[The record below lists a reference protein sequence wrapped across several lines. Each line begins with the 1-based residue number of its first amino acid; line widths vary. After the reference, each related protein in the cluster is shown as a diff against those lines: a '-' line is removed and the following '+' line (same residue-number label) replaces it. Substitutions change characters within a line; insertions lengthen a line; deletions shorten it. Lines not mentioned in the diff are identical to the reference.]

1 MGCRRQTRRG
11 SGARMTP
18 SIVVMGVS
26 GSGKSTIGAE
36 LAARLGCRFVDAD
49 DLHPPQNVAHMQS
62 GQALN
67 DDMRR
72 PWLDICGQTIAAEKT
87 VLACS
92 ALKRS
97 YRDILRSHAPDM
109 VLVYLDGSQED
120 IHARMAQR
128 AGHFMPLTLLQSQF
142 DTLEQPAAPEPHIAV
157 SILSST
163 TGIVDDI
170 CIGLSG

>member
-1 MGCRRQTRRG
+1 MGCRGKTRRG
-11 SGARMTP
+11 SGARMTK

-36 LAARLGCRFVDAD
+36 LAARLGYRFVDAD

-62 GQALN
+62 GQPLD

-72 PWLDICGQTIAAEKT
+72 PWLDICGQTIAAEQT

-92 ALKRS
+92 ALKCS

-109 VLVYLDGSQED
+109 VLVYLDGSQKD
-120 IHARMAQR
+120 IHARMAKR

-142 DTLEQPAAPEPHIAV
+142 DTLEPPAAPETHIAV

-170 CIGLSG
+170 CSGLSL